1 MLREEYVS
9 RAGAA
14 RTLPAGTGGP
24 YWRAFLEDRWQV
36 RLQEVTELSLAYH
49 DTAPAAPAALG
60 GCGEDRAGTQETQ
73 RLFRRAVAARRKLA
87 DVEEALGRLTA
98 GNFGYCE
105 QCGSPIP
112 AGLLQALP
120 RPGTARAAPPCPLQR
135 NDTLWREEGREAR
148 N

>member
-24 YWRAFLEDRWQV
+24 HWRAFLEARWQA

-49 DTAPAAPAALG
+49 DTAPAALG
-60 GCGEDRAGTQETQ
+60 GCGGDRAGTQETQ

-98 GNFGYCE
+98 GTFGYCE

-120 RPGTARAAPPCPLQR
+120 ETPHCPRCAAAPAPAQR
-135 NDTLWREEGREAR
+135 HAVAR
-148 N
+148 RWA

>member
-1 MLREEYVS
+1 MLREEPIS
-9 RAGAA
+9 R
-14 RTLPAGTGGP
+14 LPAVAPVRPAVTHAP
-24 YWRAFLEDRWQV
+24 HWRAVLEARWRT
-36 RLQEVTELSLAYH
+36 RLYEVTRLSLAYH
-49 DTAPAAPAALG
+49 GTALAAPD
-60 GCGEDRAGTQETQ
+60 GCGADRAGTRETQ

-120 RPGTARAAPPCPLQR
+120 ETRHCPRCAAAPAPAQR
-135 NDTLWREEGREAR
+135 HAVAR
-148 N
+148 